1 MAAVVTVSNIVVQY
15 QIGEWWTWA
24 SFTFPIAFL
33 VTDLVNRSL
42 GARAARFVVYV
53 GFPLAVALSA
63 ILGDARIALASG
75 TAFLVGQLLD
85 ISIFDQLRRSTWWR
99 APLISSTLA
108 SALDTIL
115 FFSLAFYGTDVP
127 WVKLAIGDYSV
138 KILMALLMLIPF
150 RLLLS
155 VTLSARADATSG

>member
-1 MAAVVTVSNIVVQY
+1 M
-15 QIGEWWTWA
+15 
-24 SFTFPIAFL
+24 
-33 VTDLVNRSL
+33 TDLVNRSL

-99 APLISSTLA
+99 APLISSTLRLGLGHDSLLQPGFLRHRRALGEVGDRRLQREDLDGAIDA
-108 SALDTIL
+108 S
-115 FFSLAFYGTDVP
+115 SLPSAAV
-127 WVKLAIGDYSV
+127 GD
-138 KILMALLMLIPF
+138 A
-150 RLLLS
+150 
-155 VTLSARADATSG
+155 A